1 MGKATNQEDDAFS
14 KRFEECVRELELAGF
29 KQGLVQGLDKGVRVG
44 RMIALHGQLMMRFG
58 RLPEAADR
66 RVLSASPDEIDDWLG
81 KVLTAEKLDDVFK
94 LPEPEPTA
102 EPKKKAAKNNMH

>member
-1 MGKATNQEDDAFS
+1 MGKATSQADDSIS
-14 KRFEECVRELELAGF
+14 KQFEECVRELELAGF

-81 KVLTAEKLDDVFK
+81 KVLYAEKLDDVFK
-94 LPEPEPTA
+94 LQEPEPTT
-102 EPKKKAAKNNMH
+102 EPKKKAAKSNMH